1 LHKWLISLN
10 FISLTYQP
18 VGGAFVPTGFPL
30 KSRAY
35 NELAKS
41 LQVVDFKKKK
51 EPQTGKDRMKTGV
64 VSD

>member
-1 LHKWLISLN
+1 MT

-18 VGGAFVPTGFPL
+18 VSGRLRPTGFPL